1 MSGPLERAKAAWGDE
16 MPDWVQALAL
26 ACERS
31 SQNRVSKALDRSA
44 TIISQVLTRTYAAS
58 MDRIEDRVRGVYLN
72 GSVECPEKGELPL
85 QDCQDWR
92 EKARTFAMGNPQRT
106 QMFRACRKCPRYLK
120 EVDE

>member
-72 GSVECPEKGELPL
+72 GRVECPEKGELPL

-92 EKARTFAMGNPQRT
+92 EKARVFAMGNPQRT
-106 QMFRACRKCPRYLK
+106 LMYRACRRCPRYIK
-120 EVDE
+120 EDAE